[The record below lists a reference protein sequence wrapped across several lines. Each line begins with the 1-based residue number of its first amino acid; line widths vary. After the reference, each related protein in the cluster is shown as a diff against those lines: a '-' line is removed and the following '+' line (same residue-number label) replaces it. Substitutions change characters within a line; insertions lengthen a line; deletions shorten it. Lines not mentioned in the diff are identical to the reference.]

1 MQTNTNDGKCNFI
14 YELCLTLNDDT
25 TDLNRIENITF
36 ENYNLLKVGSKNSF
50 FRDLNKNR
58 RTR

>member
-36 ENYNLLKVGSKNSF
+36 ENYNLLNI
-50 FRDLNKNR
+50 R
-58 RTR
+58 